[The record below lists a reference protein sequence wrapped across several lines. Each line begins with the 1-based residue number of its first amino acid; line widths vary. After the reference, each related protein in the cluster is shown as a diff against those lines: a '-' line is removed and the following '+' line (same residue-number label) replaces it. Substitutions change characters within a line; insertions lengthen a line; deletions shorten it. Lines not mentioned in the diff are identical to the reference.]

1 MKKTRKILGT
11 AVAMVIFATSA
22 NAQATA
28 TADAAATIVAPIS
41 IVKNAD
47 LNFGNIAVNSLGGT
61 VVLEASA
68 ASTRSIGGAGGVS
81 FPANTG
87 AVTSAVFTVSGEAGY
102 TFDMAVITPSV
113 TLSNGTETM
122 VASNFTVSHPTGTLS
137 ATGDE
142 TVYVGADLD
151 VNGSQAPGL
160 YTSTSSF
167 SVLVNYN

>member
-61 VVLEASA
+61 VILEASA

-87 AVTSAVFTVSGEAGY
+87 A
-102 TFDMAVITPSV
+102 
-113 TLSNGTETM
+113 

>member
-1 MKKTRKILGT
+1 MKKTQKILG
-11 AVAMVIFATSA
+11 AALAMVIFTTNA

-28 TADAAATIVAPIS
+28 TADAAATIIAPIS

-47 LNFGNIAVNSLGGT
+47 LNFGNIAVNALGGT
-61 VVLEASA
+61 VILDPSA

-87 AVTSAVFTVSGEAGY
+87 TVTSAVFTVSGEAGF

-113 TLSNGTETM
+113 TLSNGTDNM
-122 VASNFTVSHPTGTLS
+122 VANNFTVSNPTGTLDG
-137 ATGDE
+137 TGNQ

-167 SVLVNYN
+167 TVLVNYN

>member
-1 MKKTRKILGT
+1 
-11 AVAMVIFATSA
+11 
-22 NAQATA
+22 
-28 TADAAATIVAPIS
+28 
-41 IVKNAD
+41 
-47 LNFGNIAVNSLGGT
+47 
-61 VVLEASA
+61 
-68 ASTRSIGGAGGVS
+68 
-81 FPANTG
+81 
-87 AVTSAVFTVSGEAGY
+87 
-102 TFDMAVITPSV
+102 MAVITPSV